1 MRYAWTSLLTSVYD
15 SFNNQT
21 HHAEELQKALKVRD
35 AGGKADNNPQ
45 LIEQAVKKFNVH
57 PGKGLDFLISSGYRN
72 TPKVPISVCTRYE
85 PSWRG

>member
-1 MRYAWTSLLTSVYD
+1 M
-15 SFNNQT
+15 
-21 HHAEELQKALKVRD
+21 RD

-72 TPKVPISVCTRYE
+72 TPKVPISVCTRD
-85 PSWRG
+85 